1 MRKTLALAGS
11 ILLFTFAALAQSPRT
26 VPCIVD
32 AGTAGADGKHVA
44 EWKPREAI
52 RGVFT
57 IAAGEQVVM
66 PFTMPAEGNCEA
78 RFFAFDGRDEMVTEV
93 QDLPLGRTLKKLPA
107 AEAEIIILDQAG
119 IDARNREEK
128 FETRSAPTRGTNGGL
143 GGRLPAGD
151 YFFVISNKDPK
162 KIPIKVF
169 FWLGHADEVDLSE
182 K

>member
-1 MRKTLALAGS
+1 
-11 ILLFTFAALAQSPRT
+11 
-26 VPCIVD
+26 
-32 AGTAGADGKHVA
+32 
-44 EWKPREAI
+44 
-52 RGVFT
+52 
-57 IAAGEQVVM
+57 M

-78 RFFAFDGRDEMVTEV
+78 RFFAFDDRDEMVTEV

-107 AEAEIIILDQAG
+107 AEAEIIILDPAG
-119 IDARNREEK
+119 MEARSREEK
-128 FETRSAPTRGTNGGL
+128 YETRSAQTRGANGTL
-143 GGRLPAGD
+143 SARLPVGD